1 MKVSTVLAYLTTLTV
16 MSVLYQL
23 TDAIDFVY
31 HDHEELEQALLAV
44 QAKCPDIARVYD
56 IGESVEGR
64 KLFVIEIS
72 DHPGRHEVGKYQE

>member
-1 MKVSTVLAYLTTLTV
+1 MNVFTVLAYLTTLTV
-16 MSVLYQL
+16 MSVIYRL

-31 HDHEELEQALLAV
+31 HDHEEMEQALLEV
-44 QAKCPDIARVYD
+44 QAKCPDIARLYD